1 MKTKKYFKMELS
13 EEEAKAIEVARARF
27 ARCLMMKQAEKDD
40 MFNSGIFNDIAI
52 GYGKIALEIMG
63 QNSNFLREFE
73 DAMKQAFDF
82 NDAAKARKIY
92 YRIEPYEG

>member
-1 MKTKKYFKMELS
+1 MS
-13 EEEAKAIEVARARF
+13 EERMLPVQEFTEEEKKEIEAAHARF
-27 ARCLMMKQAEKDD
+27 ARCLMMNQDEKDD
-40 MFNSGIFNDIAI
+40 MFNSGIFNDIAV

-92 YRIEPYEG
+92 YRIEG